1 MDLRSPGLRRL
12 YSDWHA
18 WRGSRAFPTPADLK
32 PGALPYMQDNL
43 TVIQVFH
50 NPTRFFYRSH
60 ASSSAA
66 RAGIN
71 LTGKFL
77 DALPNEALRATI
89 KDSLLTALNKRAPHL
104 VCYYD
109 RPVTGLTIGNL
120 EVLVL
125 PFSSNGHTI
134 DVIAYGTDFDIQ
146 SVS

>member
-1 MDLRSPGLRRL
+1 MDMRSPGLERL
-12 YSDWHA
+12 YRDWHA
-18 WRGSRAFPTPADLK
+18 WRGSRAFPAPADLK
-32 PGALPYMQDNL
+32 PASLPYVADNL

-60 ASSSAA
+60 ADSSAE
-66 RAGIN
+66 RAGFD

-89 KDSLLTALNKRAPHL
+89 KSSLMTALSKRAPHL

-109 RPVTGLTIGNL
+109 RPVSGLGIGNL

-146 SVS
+146 PVT